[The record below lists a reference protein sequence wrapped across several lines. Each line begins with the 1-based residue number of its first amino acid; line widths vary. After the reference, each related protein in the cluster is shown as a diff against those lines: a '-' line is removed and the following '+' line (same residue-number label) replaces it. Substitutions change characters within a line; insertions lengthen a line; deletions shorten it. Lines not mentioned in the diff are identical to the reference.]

1 YLQDVDVEA
10 HAWSGDNT
18 GISVSAPGTPTFQL
32 LALDEEEYD
41 FTVSPEG
48 PAFID
53 VSYVITIDSV
63 DYEIAFTGAR
73 LVVLPF
79 IQSGDVDEELEYLTA
94 QADGW
99 TSTQR
104 VRLRDIPRQSL
115 SVDYLL
121 KDYDNNRFNAIMIGW
136 SAGLF
141 A

>member
-1 YLQDVDVEA
+1 DKIYVSPAETDAGRVEAEREYTVVVWNAYLQDVDVEA

-18 GISVSAPGTPTFQL
+18 GISVSAAGTPTFQL

-79 IQSGDVDEELEYLTA
+79 IQSGDVDE
-94 QADGW
+94 
-99 TSTQR
+99 
-104 VRLRDIPRQSL
+104 
-115 SVDYLL
+115 
-121 KDYDNNRFNAIMIGW
+121 
-136 SAGLF
+136 
-141 A
+141 